1 MSHEPEPCATRTP
14 LRKKG
19 YAELLSDA
27 FENARLRLSTCT
39 DSFLVFEPIPDTDT
53 GPDPIPISDDVLEP
67 IPDTDTGP
75 DPIPISD
82 SLSCLSKPPVAL
94 RVCLLVFLRMLGV
107 FL

>member
-53 GPDPIPISDDVLEP
+53 GPDPIPISD
-67 IPDTDTGP
+67 
-75 DPIPISD
+75 